1 MYLTYDWILIG
12 LYGVISFFLLL
23 FAAYA
28 AKEWRFERRQKI
40 ANVHAAQA
48 EVRTWNVVRG
58 DLVVARPSRAAFAR
72 SQPAIAYRAP
82 GQESGLKAKK

>member
-1 MYLTYDWILIG
+1 MHSSLNRAKLQLQVYPCVRLIMYLTYDWILIG

-58 DLVVARPSRAAFAR
+58 EWVTDD
-72 SQPAIAYRAP
+72 
-82 GQESGLKAKK
+82 EN